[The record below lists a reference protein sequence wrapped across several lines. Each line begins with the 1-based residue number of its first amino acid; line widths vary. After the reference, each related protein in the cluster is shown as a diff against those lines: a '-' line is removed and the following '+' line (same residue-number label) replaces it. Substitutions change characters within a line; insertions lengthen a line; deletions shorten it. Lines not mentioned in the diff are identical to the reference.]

1 MASKAFSKD
10 TKEREMF
17 VEFWEI
23 CQKYWIPEQSDK
35 YWESVINATDALNEK
50 YKDVHP
56 AVSEIITGFIC
67 GLEKKYKE
75 MKTDVE

>member
-1 MASKAFSKD
+1 MASFDFKKGSRERQFFS
-10 TKEREMF
+10 
-17 VEFWEI
+17 EFWDL
-23 CQKYWIPEQSDK
+23 CQKYWIPEQSDE
-35 YWESVINATDALNEK
+35 YWESVINKTDALNEK